1 MAHIIRPIEEGTGSE
16 IYDMMVRY
24 VAEHKMLP
32 NPHAMWLKVIVGMN
46 NYQVSRGCFDYHWLR
61 FQIAGL
67 VEVDPLTKAY
77 KLAGV
82 DLVVKK
88 T

>member
-1 MAHIIRPIEEGTGSE
+1 MNWNVIDKDTGTE

-24 VAEHKMLP
+24 AGEHKVLP
-32 NPHAMWLKVIVGMN
+32 NPHAMWRKVIVGL
-46 NYQVSRGCFDYHWLR
+46 YDYRISRGCFDYHWLR

-77 KLAGV
+77 KLADV